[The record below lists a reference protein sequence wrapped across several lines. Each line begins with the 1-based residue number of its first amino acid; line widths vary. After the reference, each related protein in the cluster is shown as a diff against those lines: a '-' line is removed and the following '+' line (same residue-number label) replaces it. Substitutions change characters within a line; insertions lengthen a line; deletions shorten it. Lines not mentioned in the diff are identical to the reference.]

1 VRSRRNKLV
10 LSAEA
15 SCIRRLARSVQS
27 SNQQLNQK
35 DKEQA
40 MKVLAKPVSQKKI
53 LESVQKNSDPS
64 KIHAAIVAKA
74 ECCVDHLCGCKK

>member
-1 VRSRRNKLV
+1 
-10 LSAEA
+10 
-15 SCIRRLARSVQS
+15 
-27 SNQQLNQK
+27 
-35 DKEQA
+35 

-74 ECCVDHLCGCKK
+74 ECCVDHLCGCRMTKVNANCYTGVFSTLVL